1 MFAFRVN
8 SSLYNTNNGPL
19 LNTLSGRGVLL
30 WWRFYLCSQINHT
43 WKIDNL
49 KRLNSKFW
57 EFIYIDLVYRCG
69 RSIEINTHRWTL
81 DAFIYWLLFH
91 YWLFFFLC
99 TYGRS
104 FVRSLYFITLKM
116 TSHYNHHTRNAHT
129 RARTHTMKLS
139 TINYS
144 QHDYSNCIFWRV
156 LYSIYIPLMLFT
168 YYLFALLCNLVWIL
182 DTLTLSVLYIS

>member
-57 EFIYIDLVYRCG
+57 ELIYWFGLSV
-69 RSIEINTHRWTL
+69 RSIDWNIYTSLNVRCFYLLTIVSLLTL
-81 DAFIYWLLFH
+81 FFSLHIWSFVCSFVVFH
-91 YWLFFFLC
+91 YVKNDL
-99 TYGRS
+99 
-104 FVRSLYFITLKM
+104 TL
-116 TSHYNHHTRNAHT
+116 A
-129 RARTHTMKLS
+129 RAHTMKLS

-144 QHDYSNCIFWRV
+144 QHDYRNCIFWRV